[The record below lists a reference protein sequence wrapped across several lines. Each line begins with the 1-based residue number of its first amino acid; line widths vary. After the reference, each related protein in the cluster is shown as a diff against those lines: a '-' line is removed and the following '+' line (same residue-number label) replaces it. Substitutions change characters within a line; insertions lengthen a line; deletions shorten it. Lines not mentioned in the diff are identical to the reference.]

1 MLYRF
6 KALGKRRDP
15 DQLDTPL
22 TLASPNGW
30 IVTLV
35 IGFCM
40 LALIGWGILGRI
52 PQQVTASGRLQY
64 PGGLVTVQSDSNGIV
79 SGLADLGTVI
89 TQGGVIA
96 SLHQES
102 GASDTQ
108 IVGVTGG
115 RIVQHL
121 VELGTAVTTGT
132 PIAVVEP
139 GATENAILEAI
150 VEVPAAQVEAIQ
162 PGQDVKLTVS
172 GVAATKYGL
181 LRGQVQSL
189 APFPMNADGAQVGPT
204 LVVISLERAD
214 TVTGY
219 AWTSLEGPDRQ
230 IESQTP
236 VVAEIDTDDISPVSR
251 LGK

>member
-139 GATENAILEAI
+139 GA
-150 VEVPAAQVEAIQ
+150 
-162 PGQDVKLTVS
+162 DS
-172 GVAATKYGL
+172 
-181 LRGQVQSL
+181 RGSSR
-189 APFPMNADGAQVGPT
+189 AGRGDSAWSRCEADGVGGGSYEIRTAPRASA
-204 LVVISLERAD
+204 VSCSLPHER
-214 TVTGY
+214 
-219 AWTSLEGPDRQ
+219 
-230 IESQTP
+230 
-236 VVAEIDTDDISPVSR
+236 
-251 LGK
+251 